1 MKASKVL
8 DMLNKGMYD
17 ELELYLRDEIFMEAL
32 TRDKNCDVKK
42 RYNAMKKYF
51 KYVDSARPAMM
62 KPYKVEYGVIEYTS
76 FCNAYSLVLTIEL
89 PGTMELFDSIHDGT
103 YPDVTRLIKC
113 DGIGHNIDFTKVLA
127 EAKSKGYKLSK
138 STVNGNGYL
147 LHYDGAYF
155 RIGLLDITYSII
167 NDGKECAV
175 YHKEG
180 NSGSPMTIVN
190 ELGYAVIMPVRLE
203 DGPDDDC
210 VVIEI

>member
-32 TRDKNCDVKK
+32 TRDKNYDVKK

-51 KYVDSARPAMM
+51 SYVVSSRKACQ
-62 KPYKVEYGVIEYTS
+62 KPCRVEYEGHMYTS
-76 FCNAYSLVLTIEL
+76 FCNSYSLVLTTES
-89 PGTMELFDSIHDGT
+89 PGAIELFDNNHDGT
-103 YPDVTRLIKC
+103 YPNTARLINCSESENKV
-113 DGIGHNIDFTKVLA
+113 DFNRALA
-127 EAKSKGYKLSK
+127 EAKSKGYKLKK
-138 STVNGNGYL
+138 SEVISNGYL
-147 LHYDGAYF
+147 LHYDRAYF

-167 NDGKECAV
+167 NDGKEATV

-180 NSGSPMTIVN
+180 GSTSPITIVN

-203 DGPDDDC
+203 DGPEDDC